1 MKVIAIIPA
10 RKGSKGLP
18 GKNIMPLKGKPLIAY
33 SIEKALEAKYIDDV
47 YISTDCEKIAKIA
60 KKYKGLVPILR
71 PDEISQDNSTDKD
84 FIRHWLDF
92 LISSNNQ
99 IPELIVQ
106 LRPTSPIRNTKNIEK
121 GIEMMLRNKSATSLR
136 CLSIPSN
143 NPFKMWEYKQK
154 DSFIKPLLN
163 NHKFKEA
170 YDLPRQILP
179 TIYWQNGYMD
189 IIRVKNFF
197 KTGSISGKNI
207 LGLLINEK
215 VVDIDTLEDFKE
227 AERILNENT

>member
-121 GIEMMLRNKSATSLR
+121 GIEMMFGIAASKPDKHTTMITNRFHASN
-136 CLSIPSN
+136 CIICIP
-143 NPFKMWEYKQK
+143 
-154 DSFIKPLLN
+154 
-163 NHKFKEA
+163 
-170 YDLPRQILP
+170 
-179 TIYWQNGYMD
+179 
-189 IIRVKNFF
+189 IIRFGF
-197 KTGSISGKNI
+197 P
-207 LGLLINEK
+207 
-215 VVDIDTLEDFKE
+215 
-227 AERILNENT
+227 